1 MALNPDMGEYIH
13 TGDQIVVSNEVNYV
27 RVKVMRTE
35 TRTVEVDYDTEKT
48 NDASMFK
55 GTTRVT
61 RKGEKGED
69 TITELVT
76 YIDGQRVTSQEV
88 SRVRT
93 KEPVTEKK
101 LIGTKSTRV
110 SGGYNVKVSGRG
122 FVWPAPACTF
132 VSSPYGWRTLRGYSD
147 FHTGVD
153 LTLPAAARAERS

>member
-1 MALNPDMGEYIH
+1 
-13 TGDQIVVSNEVNYV
+13 
-27 RVKVMRTE
+27 
-35 TRTVEVDYDTEKT
+35 
-48 NDASMFK
+48 MFK

-110 SGGYNVKVSGRG
+110 SGGYNVKVPDAALYGLHPRVHSSARLTAGEPCA
-122 FVWPAPACTF
+122 VTEISTP
-132 VSSPYGWRTLRGYSD
+132 VSTSL
-147 FHTGVD
+147 F
-153 LTLPAAARAERS
+153 PAAVRPERS

>member
-1 MALNPDMGEYIH
+1 
-13 TGDQIVVSNEVNYV
+13 
-27 RVKVMRTE
+27 
-35 TRTVEVDYDTEKT
+35 
-48 NDASMFK
+48 MFK

-101 LIGTKSTRV
+101 LIGTKSTR
-110 SGGYNVKVSGRG
+110 GQR
-122 FVWPAPACTF
+122 
-132 VSSPYGWRTLRGYSD
+132 RI
-147 FHTGVD
+147 
-153 LTLPAAARAERS
+153 